1 MSSLRPNQ
9 TAMVKTISSLIGP
22 PPEGVACAESMLS
35 GDLEQGLTL
44 LYLLVNLLSAPPLVL
59 RPVSL
64 LDVTL
69 SRLYPMHPLARNAG
83 PFDNR

>member
-1 MSSLRPNQ
+1 
-9 TAMVKTISSLIGP
+9 MVKKISSLTGP
-22 PPEGVACAESMLS
+22 LLKGIAYPESMLS

-44 LYLLVNLLSAPPLVL
+44 LYPLVNLLSAPPLVL
-59 RPVSL
+59 HPVSL

-69 SRLYPMHPLARNAG
+69 SRLYPMHPLARDAG